1 MRQLFTEQIRFYVTL
16 MPDSSQTNTVFTFRT
31 SNANTIGR
39 TKVKMVTEHF
49 DGADNLG
56 PLHHI
61 FLHLYNAR

>member
-1 MRQLFTEQIRFYVTL
+1 MYVTL

-56 PLHHI
+56 PIHHTFFTFVQCAI
-61 FLHLYNAR
+61 TTFTGR